1 MLGQTIGITKTNAE
15 SVAVM
20 FEDLK
25 HIKSV
30 VGGVLTQMNGMN
42 DTIIGYGDRLDNL
55 EYSSELTTTQVSIF
69 VEKSRAR
76 VYDFLNKDT
85 EDEKYYRIFILDLY
99 RFLKRYGKASKIER
113 TEKRFYE
120 RIIRGID
127 EWIPDIEKLK
137 ARKR

>member
-120 RIIRGID
+120 SIIRGID